1 VPVRALSPLR
11 TAQDQA
17 IIGACLATAMAA
29 GGEGFTTVPIVEPRE
44 SRERS
49 ELQVA
54 LVERSRAMR
63 LAARHQCETARMM
76 RADNDAIAEH
86 LRTR

>member
-1 VPVRALSPLR
+1 
-11 TAQDQA
+11 
-17 IIGACLATAMAA
+17 
-29 GGEGFTTVPIVEPRE
+29 
-44 SRERS
+44 
-49 ELQVA
+49 VA

-76 RADNDAIAEH
+76 RAENDAIAGH